1 MTNTDIDNI
10 QYARLTMNREPIKAI
25 ADILS
30 TELEINSSRVF
41 LMNSLRELPKD
52 EGVFIVLQE
61 ATFPPFGLKKEYK
74 MVSGVYT
81 EVQSYMTKQ
90 RITISL
96 LSKNTDA
103 RLQKFDINMALNSTY
118 SQQVQEQYGFHISSV
133 NPVSNRS
140 FLEETS
146 RLYRYDTEATVITA
160 YSRQKAVD
168 YYEVFDDTITIE
180 A

>member
-1 MTNTDIDNI
+1 
-10 QYARLTMNREPIKAI
+10 MNREPIKAI

-30 TELEINSSRVF
+30 KELNISASRIF

-52 EGVFIVLQE
+52 EGAFIVLQE
-61 ATFPPFGLKKEYK
+61 ETFPPFGLKREYK
-74 MVSGVYT
+74 TDSKGVYS
-81 EVQSYMTKQ
+81 EFLSYMTKQ

-96 LSKNTDA
+96 LSKNSEA
-103 RLQKFDINMALNSTY
+103 RLQKFDVNLALNSTY
-118 SQQVQEQYGFHISSV
+118 SQQVQEQYGFHISAV
-133 NPVSNRS
+133 NPVTNRS
-140 FLEETS
+140 FLEETA

-160 YSRQKAVD
+160 YSKQNAVD

>member
-1 MTNTDIDNI
+1 MI
-10 QYARLTMNREPIKAI
+10 REPIKVI

-30 TELEINSSRVF
+30 RELNISPDRVF

-52 EGVFIVLQE
+52 EGAFIVLQE
-61 ATFPPFGLKKEYK
+61 MTFPPFGLKNEYK
-74 MVSGVYT
+74 TINGVYT

-96 LSKNTDA
+96 LSKNTEA
-103 RLQKFDINMALNSTY
+103 RLQKFDVNLALNSTY
-118 SQQVQEQYGFHISSV
+118 SQQMQEQYGFHISAI

-160 YSRQKAVD
+160 YSKQSAVD
-168 YYEVFDDTITIE
+168 YYAVFDDTITIE

>member
-1 MTNTDIDNI
+1 
-10 QYARLTMNREPIKAI
+10 MNREPIKAI
-25 ADILS
+25 ADILVNQLNI
-30 TELEINSSRVF
+30 ESSRIF

-52 EGVFIVLQE
+52 DNVFIVLQE
-61 ATFPPFGLKKEYK
+61 VTFPPFGLKKEYK
-74 MVSGVYT
+74 TINGTYT
-81 EVQSYMTKQ
+81 EIQSYMTKQ
-90 RITISL
+90 IVTISI

-103 RLQKFDINMALNSTY
+103 RLRKYDVNLALNSTY
-118 SQQVQEQYGFHISSV
+118 SQQIQEMYGFHISSV
-133 NPVSNRS
+133 NPVANRS

-160 YSRQKAVD
+160 YSKQSAVD

>member
-1 MTNTDIDNI
+1 
-10 QYARLTMNREPIKAI
+10 MNREPVKAI
-25 ADILS
+25 ADILANQ
-30 TELEINSSRVF
+30 LKISSDRIF

-52 EGVFIVLQE
+52 DGVFIVLQE
-61 ATFPPFGLKKEYK
+61 ITFPPFGLKKEYK
-74 MVSGVYT
+74 TIKGVYT

-90 RITISL
+90 VVTISI

-103 RLQKFDINMALNSTY
+103 RQRKYDVNLALNSTY
-118 SQQVQEQYGFHISSV
+118 SQQIQEKYGFHISSV
-133 NPVSNRS
+133 NPVANRS

-160 YSRQKAVD
+160 YSNQAAVD

>member
-1 MTNTDIDNI
+1 
-10 QYARLTMNREPIKAI
+10 MNREPIKAI
-25 ADILS
+25 AEILS
-30 TELEINSSRVF
+30 KELNISPDRVF

-52 EGVFIVLQE
+52 DGIFIVLQE

-74 MVSGVYT
+74 TINGVYT
-81 EVQSYMTKQ
+81 QIQSYMTKQ
-90 RITISL
+90 RITISM
-96 LSKNTDA
+96 LSKNTEA
-103 RLQKFDINMALNSTY
+103 RLQKFDVNLALNSTY
-118 SQQVQEQYGFHISSV
+118 SQEIQEKYGFHISAV

-140 FLEETS
+140 FLEETA

-160 YSRQKAVD
+160 YRKESAVD